1 MSNQFKPGDL
11 ALIVACKV
19 PELIG
24 RVVEL
29 VEMIPAG
36 GATKG
41 GDREWINQTNAA
53 AWLVTGAGL
62 FCLTVKGN
70 IEPDTFTSIS
80 ERKLMPLRGDL
91 QPERQKS
98 QEVPA

>member
-1 MSNQFKPGDL
+1 MSKFKAGDL
-11 ALIVACKV
+11 ALIVDCIL

-29 VEMIPAG
+29 VQRVPPGLSARAG
-36 GATKG
+36 ERNWRNMGN
-41 GDREWINQTNAA
+41 DDSWI
-53 AWLVTGAGL
+53 VTGAGL
-62 FCLTVKGN
+62 FCLTVSGN
-70 IEPDTFTSIS
+70 IEPDRFTLIA
-80 ERKLMPLRGDL
+80 EKKLMPLRGDF